1 MTHLAIIAGRG
12 VLPLQVAKAAAG
24 LGYEVF
30 IFAIEGQAD
39 AAFDG
44 FKVQTV
50 RLGAI
55 GHIQRQLNKCG
66 CSELVMV
73 GKVAWPSLAA
83 LRPDAAAIKLLS
95 KLVRRGDDS
104 VLRVITQYFAEHGI
118 TTLPVSQFLTDR
130 AMPLGHVAGPPL
142 DAAGETMIEIG
153 VDLLD
158 RLGNSDVGQAVVV
171 QNGRILA
178 IEAAEGTSAMLAR
191 SAGLIDSHAGVAVF
205 VKMQKSGQDQRLD
218 TPFIGG
224 DTLQA
229 AAAAGI
235 HVLAIEAGAV
245 MLADDLPLISDLC
258 EKHRLTFVGISATA
272 QK

>member
-1 MTHLAIIAGRG
+1 MKHLAIIAGRG
-12 VLPLQVAKAAAG
+12 MLPLQVAKAAAG

-30 IFAIEGQAD
+30 IFAIDGQAD
-39 AAFDG
+39 AEFDG
-44 FKVQTV
+44 FTSQTV

-55 GHIQRQLNKCG
+55 GQIQRQLKKCS
-66 CSELVMV
+66 CSEVVMV
-73 GKVAWPSLAA
+73 GKVAWPSLLD
-83 LRPDAAAIKLLS
+83 LRPDAVAIKLLS

-118 TTLPVSQFLTDR
+118 TTLPVARFLANR
-130 AMPLGHVAGPPL
+130 ATPLGHVAGPPL
-142 DAAGETMIEIG
+142 DAAGQTMIEIG

-158 RLGNSDVGQAVVV
+158 RIGKSDVGQGVVI

-191 SAGLIDSHAGVAVF
+191 SAGLIDTHAGVAVF
-205 VKMQKSGQDQRLD
+205 LKMQKLGQDLRLD

-235 HVLAIEAGAV
+235 HILAVEAGAV
-245 MLADDLPLISDLC
+245 LMADDLPLISDLC

>member
-39 AAFDG
+39 AVFDG
-44 FKVQTV
+44 FTLQTV

-55 GHIQRQLNKCG
+55 GEVQRQLNKCG
-66 CSELVMV
+66 CSEVVMV

-83 LRPDAAAIKLLS
+83 LRPDAVAIKLLS

-104 VLRVITQYFAEHGI
+104 VLRVITEYFAKHGI
-118 TTLPVSQFLTDR
+118 TTLPVSQFLVDL
-130 AMPLGHVAGPPL
+130 AMPPGHVAGPPL
-142 DAAGETMIEIG
+142 DAAGQTMIGIG
-153 VDLLD
+153 VDLLNC
-158 RLGNSDVGQAVVV
+158 LGNSDVGQAVVI

-178 IEAAEGTSAMLAR
+178 IEAAEGTSALLAR

-205 VKMQKSGQDQRLD
+205 VKMQKSGQDHRLD
-218 TPFIGG
+218 IPFIGG
-224 DTLQA
+224 DTLQSA
-229 AAAAGI
+229 VAAGI
-235 HVLAIEAGAV
+235 HVLAVEAGAV
-245 MLADDLPLISDLC
+245 MLADDLPLIADLC

>member
-1 MTHLAIIAGRG
+1 MKHLAIIAGRG
-12 VLPLQVAKAAAG
+12 VLPLQVAKAASG

-39 AAFDG
+39 AVFDG
-44 FKVQTV
+44 FTVQSV

-83 LRPDAAAIKLLS
+83 LRPDVATIKLLS

-118 TTLPVSQFLTDR
+118 TTLSVSQFLADR
-130 AMPLGHVAGPPL
+130 AMPRGHVAGPPL
-142 DAAGETMIEIG
+142 DASGQTMIEIG

-191 SAGLIDSHAGVAVF
+191 STGLIDSHAGVAVV

-229 AAAAGI
+229 AMEAGI
-235 HVLAIEAGAV
+235 DVLAIEAGAG
-245 MLADDLPLISDLC
+245 MLADDLPLILDLC

>member
-12 VLPLQVAKAAAG
+12 LLPLQVAKAAAG

-39 AAFDG
+39 AVFDG
-44 FKVQTV
+44 FTVQSV

-66 CSELVMV
+66 CTELVLV

-118 TTLPVSQFLTDR
+118 TTLPVSQFLADR

-142 DAAGETMIEIG
+142 DATGQTMIEIG

-158 RLGNSDVGQAVVV
+158 RLGNQ
-171 QNGRILA
+171 
-178 IEAAEGTSAMLAR
+178 
-191 SAGLIDSHAGVAVF
+191 
-205 VKMQKSGQDQRLD
+205 
-218 TPFIGG
+218 
-224 DTLQA
+224 
-229 AAAAGI
+229 
-235 HVLAIEAGAV
+235 
-245 MLADDLPLISDLC
+245 
-258 EKHRLTFVGISATA
+258 
-272 QK
+272 

>member
-44 FKVQTV
+44 FTVQSV

-95 KLVRRGDDS
+95 KLVRRRRDS
-104 VLRVITQYFAEHGI
+104 
-118 TTLPVSQFLTDR
+118 
-130 AMPLGHVAGPPL
+130 
-142 DAAGETMIEIG
+142 AAGHGG
-153 VDLLD
+153 V
-158 RLGNSDVGQAVVV
+158 
-171 QNGRILA
+171 
-178 IEAAEGTSAMLAR
+178 
-191 SAGLIDSHAGVAVF
+191 H
-205 VKMQKSGQDQRLD
+205 
-218 TPFIGG
+218 
-224 DTLQA
+224 
-229 AAAAGI
+229 
-235 HVLAIEAGAV
+235 
-245 MLADDLPLISDLC
+245 
-258 EKHRLTFVGISATA
+258 
-272 QK
+272 